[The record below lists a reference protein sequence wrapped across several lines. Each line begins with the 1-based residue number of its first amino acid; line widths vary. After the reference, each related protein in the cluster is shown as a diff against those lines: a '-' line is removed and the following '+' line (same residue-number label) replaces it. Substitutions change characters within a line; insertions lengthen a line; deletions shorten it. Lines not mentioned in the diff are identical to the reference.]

1 MSDPTA
7 TMTPEQIRAAG
18 LDALAKELGPIGMVR
33 FLRQFDTGRGDYT
46 VDRHRWLGEGDVAT
60 LAKRIR
66 RRRRKA

>member
-1 MSDPTA
+1 
-7 TMTPEQIRAAG
+7 MTPEQIRAAG